1 MNIET
6 YNKFKGAIIGGA
18 IGDAYGSSYEFIP
31 KQLPNTFYFSKLQ
44 EINPEWNLTDDTYFT
59 LATCEA
65 ILKYDIC
72 LPENLA
78 TEFLTYYKKYK
89 IPGVGAS
96 TLKALKELEVGGHWS
111 LVGRK
116 GEYAAGN
123 GAAMRISPFAFY
135 EKYTRENIRNFCL
148 ITHNN
153 DEAYVGALCVY
164 LSLKNI
170 LNGKWNGR
178 NNLIELLISE
188 IPDTNVKDRLI
199 KINEL
204 GNQKTISEIAE
215 LGNDGYVVNSIPF
228 SIYCATKIHEI
239 GFTNVIQEIINSG
252 GDTDTNASIA
262 GQISGALIGIEN
274 IPTDLMEQLEKVKG
288 YDIINEIIQKAN

>member
-1 MNIET
+1 MNIEI
-6 YNKFKGAIIGGA
+6 YNEFRGSIIGGA

-31 KQLPNTFYFSKLQ
+31 KEIPNTFYLSKIQ
-44 EINPEWNLTDDTYFT
+44 EKNREWTLTDDTFFT

-65 ILKYDIC
+65 ITKNDFC

-78 TEFLTYYKKYK
+78 TELLRYYKIYK
-89 IPGVGAS
+89 IPGIGAS
-96 TLKALKELEVGGHWS
+96 TLKALRELEVGGHWS

-135 EKYTRENIRNFCL
+135 EIYTRENIRDFCL

-153 DEAYVGALCVY
+153 DEAYVGALCVF
-164 LSLKNI
+164 LSIKNI
-170 LNGKWNGR
+170 LNGKWNGE
-178 NNLIELLISE
+178 NNLIDLLINE
-188 IPDTNVKDRLI
+188 IPDTKVRDRLI

-204 GNQKTISEIAE
+204 GNHKTITEIAK

-228 SIYCATKIHEI
+228 SIFCATKVLDL

-252 GDTDTNASIA
+252 GDTDTNASIF

-274 IPTDLMEQLEKVKG
+274 IPNELTKKLEKVKE
-288 YDIINEIIQKAN
+288 YKLITEIIQKMN